1 MRSRATKGSCGR
13 PLLGYSQ
20 RHGDRSCQ
28 SVVSRPP
35 SGVVPGR
42 DGARARPVLV
52 RLRIHVPR
60 RLVGLA
66 VFAGAGLPDSYPM
79 GMIRWLVADW
89 KGRRALGLASIA
101 EDAGRD
107 AEAERYL
114 RLSNRIFRLLRD
126 GGNPWR
132 DGPLSAAAKRGNK
145 ERPV

>member
-1 MRSRATKGSCGR
+1 
-13 PLLGYSQ
+13 
-20 RHGDRSCQ
+20 
-28 SVVSRPP
+28 
-35 SGVVPGR
+35 
-42 DGARARPVLV
+42 
-52 RLRIHVPR
+52 
-60 RLVGLA
+60 
-66 VFAGAGLPDSYPM
+66 
-79 GMIRWLVADW
+79 MIRWLVADW